1 MAINIHT
8 FVVLAYKE
16 SPFLEECIKSVIN
29 QSHNSNVI
37 IATTTP
43 NDYIT
48 KLAQKYKLKIV
59 TGKHTT
65 IGGDFDFAK
74 NAAKTK
80 LVTIAHQDDIYEH
93 DYAKKIINNYDKNS
107 DSIIVFTDYYEIRNN
122 KKVYTNTN
130 LKIKR
135 LLLLNLK
142 SKKLSKLKFFKRNAL
157 RFGNAISC
165 PAVTIN
171 TEKCPKKLFSCD
183 LTCNIDWYAWEKLSK
198 IKGKFI
204 FINEKLMGHR
214 IDETTTTTNII
225 NKGIRTKEDQI
236 IFGKFWPKP
245 IANWITKLYSSSEK
259 SNNINN

>member
-80 LVTIAHQDDIYEH
+80 LVTIAHQDDIYEML
-93 DYAKKIINNYDKNS
+93 NQ
-107 DSIIVFTDYYEIRNN
+107 F
-122 KKVYTNTN
+122 
-130 LKIKR
+130 KIK
-135 LLLLNLK
+135 K
-142 SKKLSKLKFFKRNAL
+142 
-157 RFGNAISC
+157 
-165 PAVTIN
+165 
-171 TEKCPKKLFSCD
+171 
-183 LTCNIDWYAWEKLSK
+183 
-198 IKGKFI
+198 
-204 FINEKLMGHR
+204 H
-214 IDETTTTTNII
+214 
-225 NKGIRTKEDQI
+225 
-236 IFGKFWPKP
+236 
-245 IANWITKLYSSSEK
+245 
-259 SNNINN
+259 